1 MVREHIARDP
11 RTGQPIA
18 LTSSVKAAA
27 DAGLRPPEGPWD
39 NLLPDEILG
48 LADGSV
54 PTVEVR
60 WDSKRTLLDRTD
72 GIRALPAVRRRHD
85 AEVHAVLLDA
95 LRAQSPKVR
104 IAALDILLYI
114 ALRGGKNLFDAL
126 DERIDDADETVR
138 KRARAC
144 LKECAPIFPSAL
156 EEIIREQIRSE
167 DTTSRKD
174 AFEALRVASIQ
185 WPEVGVLHVDELI
198 REKEVDLRRRGAKIL
213 RSFAP
218 RAGAG
223 GWDLIGWC
231 LQDEDAQVR
240 KGAAMSLPALAG
252 RSPDIAQLLIE
263 VAIFDEEP
271 SVSRQA
277 LKALNR
283 VDKDSVR
290 VRDLIVDA
298 ARHRDKRIRASCIK
312 MLPVILS
319 GESMRETADE
329 LLRQETDP
337 ELRKIL
343 TEYAKDLAM
352 EGTEDEKNKFLAPAP
367 AVEIDPA
374 ELIAQSTLPKN
385 KDRYQH
391 PQSEAASQP
400 NLADGIVGDS
410 ARGSQFEG
418 YYPSDQP
425 DDQYLG
431 NQPDQHTLN
440 QRTEYRGD
448 SGLSEN
454 LEKRS
459 PDPHYSGEDEE
470 FSPEEP
476 RLIDDDSGQEYLD
489 GRGSEEGHR
498 AGVGSERE
506 AEIRQQKNLEH
517 ENMSKIS
524 SQFEAEYEDI
534 LEPLTDHDD
543 HYRWPD
549 EEEDEEEN
557 DEVKNDE
564 KD

>member
-1 MVREHIARDP
+1 M
-11 RTGQPIA
+11 
-18 LTSSVKAAA
+18 
-27 DAGLRPPEGPWD
+27 
-39 NLLPDEILG
+39 
-48 LADGSV
+48 
-54 PTVEVR
+54 
-60 WDSKRTLLDRTD
+60 
-72 GIRALPAVRRRHD
+72 
-85 AEVHAVLLDA
+85 
-95 LRAQSPKVR
+95 
-104 IAALDILLYI
+104 
-114 ALRGGKNLFDAL
+114 
-126 DERIDDADETVR
+126 R

-167 DTTSRKD
+167 DNISRKD
-174 AFEALRVASIQ
+174 AFEALRAASIQ

-198 REKEVDLRRRGAKIL
+198 REDEVDLRRRGAKIL

-271 SVSRQA
+271 AVSQQA

-298 ARHRDKRIRASCIK
+298 ARHRDKRIRTSCIK

-319 GESMRETADE
+319 GESLRETADE
-329 LLRQETDP
+329 LLRQETDTK
-337 ELRKIL
+337 LRKIL

-367 AVEIDPA
+367 AVEIDPS
-374 ELIAQSTLPKN
+374 EIIAQSTLPKN

-391 PQSEAASQP
+391 PESSSAEQSKKTAKFQS
-400 NLADGIVGDS
+400 
-410 ARGSQFEG
+410 
-418 YYPSDQP
+418 
-425 DDQYLG
+425 
-431 NQPDQHTLN
+431 
-440 QRTEYRGD
+440 D
-448 SGLSEN
+448 SGLDTSQTRGHNEKDLNGDSIESNPEN
-454 LEKRS
+454 L
-459 PDPHYSGEDEE
+459 DYYST
-470 FSPEEP
+470 
-476 RLIDDDSGQEYLD
+476 QEYQD
-489 GRGSEEGHR
+489 RKGSEEGGR
-498 AGVGSERE
+498 VEGTLERDD
-506 AEIRQQKNLEH
+506 EILQQKALEYENL
-517 ENMSKIS
+517 SKIS
-524 SQFEAEYEDI
+524 SQYDLEYNDV

-549 EEEDEEEN
+549 EEAEEEVDRVTEEDDEEHDNEY
-557 DEVKNDE
+557 ETE
-564 KD
+564 

>member
-1 MVREHIARDP
+1 
-11 RTGQPIA
+11 
-18 LTSSVKAAA
+18 VKAAA

-39 NLLPDEILG
+39 NLMPDEILG

-72 GIRALPAVRRRHD
+72 GIHALPAVRRRD
-85 AEVHAVLLDA
+85 DSAVHAALLAA

-126 DERIDDADETVR
+126 EERIDDADESVR
-138 KRARAC
+138 KRARDC

-167 DTTSRKD
+167 DATVRTD
-174 AFEALRVASIQ
+174 AFQALRAASIQ

-198 REKEVDLRRRGAKIL
+198 REEEVDLRRRGAKIL

-240 KGAAMSLPALAG
+240 KGAAMSLPALAS

-271 SVSRQA
+271 AVSRQA

-374 ELIAQSTLPKN
+374 ELIAQSTLPQN
-385 KDRYQH
+385 KDHYQH
-391 PQSEAASQP
+391 PESKTASQTKVAAETSP
-400 NLADGIVGDS
+400 NNRASQGD
-410 ARGSQFEG
+410 G
-418 YYPSDQP
+418 YYHGDEADEHFLSEEEQ
-425 DDQYLG
+425 
-431 NQPDQHTLN
+431 LN
-440 QRTEYRGD
+440 RRTEFLGD
-448 SGLSEN
+448 SGLIQNRDHGSGDVQDSEG
-454 LEKRS
+454 
-459 PDPHYSGEDEE
+459 HYGDAQESEE
-470 FSPEEP
+470 QGGIQPEEHG
-476 RLIDDDSGQEYLD
+476 LIDYDSSLEYPD
-489 GRGSEEGHR
+489 GRGSEDGR
-498 AGVGSERE
+498 RDGLERE
-506 AEIRQQKNLEH
+506 AEISQQKNLEH
-517 ENMSKIS
+517 ENLSKIS
-524 SQFEAEYEDI
+524 NQYDPEYEDI

-549 EEEDEEEN
+549 EEDEEADEEDGEADEDDQN
-557 DEVKNDE
+557 D
-564 KD
+564 